1 MDTALLN
8 RLKDIAIS
16 DSGFIFDPYSGATF
30 NTNET
35 GRFILQLLKEGN
47 GIDAIQSEIRKH
59 FKTSEEDLRS
69 DIYEFI
75 NLLME
80 AQLLPKSFQC

>member
-1 MDTALLN
+1 MN

-16 DSGFIFDPYSGATF
+16 ESGFLFDPYSGSTF

-35 GRFILQLLKEGN
+35 GRLILQLLKEGK
-47 GIDAIQSEIRKH
+47 DVETIQSEIKTR
-59 FKTSEEDLRS
+59 FKTSEEDIRS

-75 NLLME
+75 NLLKDAE
-80 AQLLPKSFQC
+80 LLPKSFHF

>member
-1 MDTALLN
+1 MDTSLLN

-47 GIDAIQSEIRKH
+47 GIDAIQSGIRNH

-75 NLLME
+75 NLLKE

>member
-1 MDTALLN
+1 MALLN

-47 GIDAIQSEIRKH
+47 GIDAIQSEIRNH

-75 NLLME
+75 NLLKE
-80 AQLLPKSFQC
+80 AQLLPKNFKF

>member
-1 MDTALLN
+1 MDPALLN

-16 DSGFIFDPYSGATF
+16 ESGFLFDPYSGSTF

-35 GRFILQLLKEGN
+35 GRRILQLLKEGKDM
-47 GIDAIQSEIRKH
+47 DAIQFEIRNQ
-59 FKTSEEDLRS
+59 FKVGEEDLRS

-75 NLLME
+75 HLLTD
-80 AQLLPKSFQC
+80 AGLLPKNFHF

>member
-1 MDTALLN
+1 MDTSLLN

-16 DSGFIFDPYSGATF
+16 DSGFLFDPYSGATF

-47 GIDAIQSEIRKH
+47 GIDAIQSGIRNH

-75 NLLME
+75 NLLKE

>member
-1 MDTALLN
+1 MDMALLN

-16 DSGFIFDPYSGATF
+16 DSGFIFDPYSGGTF

-35 GRFILQLLKEGN
+35 GRFILRLLKEGN
-47 GIDAIQSEIRKH
+47 GMEVIQSEIGRH
-59 FKTSEEDLRS
+59 FIMSGEDLKS

-75 NLLME
+75 NLLKE
-80 AQLLPKSFQC
+80 AQLLPKNFKF